1 MKHSGSYMTKQIAD
15 GKDPEKVINDG
26 YGFEFPSKQMDK
38 VKDAAKELK
47 EAQDKAKSE
56 DDESSQRTTKLQ
68 DAIQNQSTMNLTL
81 VGLLMVIQVKT

>member
-1 MKHSGSYMTKQIAD
+1 
-15 GKDPEKVINDG
+15 
-26 YGFEFPSKQMDK
+26 MDK

-56 DDESSQRTTKLQ
+56 DDEKVVSKELLNFKMRFK
-68 DAIQNQSTMNLTL
+68 NQSTMNLTL

>member
-1 MKHSGSYMTKQIAD
+1 MAK
-15 GKDPEKVINDG
+15 PEKVINDG
-26 YGFEFPSKQMDK
+26 YGFEFLLNKWIK
-38 VKDAAKELK
+38 LKTLLKELK

-56 DDESSQRTTKLQ
+56 DDEKVAATTTKLQ

>member
-1 MKHSGSYMTKQIAD
+1 
-15 GKDPEKVINDG
+15 
-26 YGFEFPSKQMDK
+26 MDK
-38 VKDAAKELK
+38 VKDAKELK

-56 DDESSQRTTKLQ
+56 DDEKVGETTKLQ

>member
-1 MKHSGSYMTKQIAD
+1 LNDRQLLQLKCLCAD

-47 EAQDKAKSE
+47 VLDSI
-56 DDESSQRTTKLQ
+56 R
-68 DAIQNQSTMNLTL
+68 NLSL
-81 VGLLMVIQVKT
+81 

>member
-1 MKHSGSYMTKQIAD
+1 MVSNSLLNKWIKLKTS
-15 GKDPEKVINDG
+15 
-26 YGFEFPSKQMDK
+26 
-38 VKDAAKELK
+38 KELK

-56 DDESSQRTTKLQ
+56 DDEKVVQRTTKLQ

>member
-1 MKHSGSYMTKQIAD
+1 MTKQIAD

-56 DDESSQRTTKLQ
+56 DDEKVAAATTKLQ